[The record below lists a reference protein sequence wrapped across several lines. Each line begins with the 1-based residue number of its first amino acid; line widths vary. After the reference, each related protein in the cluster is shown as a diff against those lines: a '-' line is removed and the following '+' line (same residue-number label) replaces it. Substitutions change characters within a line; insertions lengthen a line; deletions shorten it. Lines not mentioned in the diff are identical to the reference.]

1 MLSHVEQYLSDSLR
15 PVNRGKF
22 LQRVSHLL
30 VSGLYGHDQPRTTW
44 NHSVAIWGFLEN
56 LVNVDW
62 PVRFGDRQLVKTFK
76 EEFFSS
82 FTKHRSSRQANFFVL
97 WVGWGIGD
105 SGRRTLILLHRN
117 TAEILTSL
125 SFYLLCSHQL
135 RGGKKLFNT

>member
-62 PVRFGDRQLVKTFK
+62 PVSFGDRQLVKTFK
-76 EEFFSS
+76 EEFFPLSLN
-82 FTKHRSSRQANFFVL
+82 TVVQDRQ
-97 WVGWGIGD
+97 I
-105 SGRRTLILLHRN
+105 
-117 TAEILTSL
+117 SL
-125 SFYLLCSHQL
+125 SFGWGGELEIQEGGLSSSYIGTLLRSWLHLVFICFVVIS
-135 RGGKKLFNT
+135 